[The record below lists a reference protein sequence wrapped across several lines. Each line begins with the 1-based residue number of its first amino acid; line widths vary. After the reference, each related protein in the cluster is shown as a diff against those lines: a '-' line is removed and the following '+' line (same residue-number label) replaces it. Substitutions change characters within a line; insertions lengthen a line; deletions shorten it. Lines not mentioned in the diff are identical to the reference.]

1 MLNLRLLRRV
11 LCALAACAIHPA
23 GSLRLPP
30 PPRSTT
36 ELGRRAATGLL
47 GAAATAAALPVPA
60 ARAAGAA
67 SEEALLKELQTSRAA
82 LEPLPALLDEEKW
95 DAVRSVLK
103 VPPVGNLWNLGETK
117 NPMRKFADLRDDVEL
132 FELADE
138 ISGALQLADQ
148 YSYSNTFI
156 YTQPGN
162 GKVKIKEPKQQ
173 IKIASDKLGELI
185 GK

>member
-1 MLNLRLLRRV
+1 MRSLSVIVLLLCFVGLADCLKAASRVTTRRN
-11 LCALAACAIHPA
+11 ALAC
-23 GSLRLPP
+23 
-30 PPRSTT
+30 
-36 ELGRRAATGLL
+36 
-47 GAAATAAALPVPA
+47 AAALPLAAAAAPA
-60 ARAAGAA
+60 FAAAPT
-67 SEEALLKELQTSRAA
+67 EAELVTELKMVRTL

-95 DAVRSVLK
+95 DSVRGVLK
-103 VPPVGNLWNLGETK
+103 TPPTANLWNLGEAK
-117 NPMRKFADLRDDVEL
+117 NPMRKLADLRDDVEL

-173 IKIASDKLGELI
+173 IKIASDKLLTLI
-185 GK
+185 GGS